1 MSHLLRLALQCLC
14 VSLPIAALAAGSG
27 QVDER
32 PAADRQ
38 GRPLQVALL
47 VLEGVYNSELI
58 APMDIFHHTVFHTRP
73 GMRVFTVGRSREMVT
88 TFEGLRIGVD
98 HDLESAPPFDVLVVP
113 SALHNMDSDLSDARL
128 IDWIRDRGSACRF
141 VLSVC
146 DGAFLLAQAGLLN
159 GRFCTTFPGDIPA
172 FRKRFGHLRVV
183 EGVTF
188 VADGPLITGVGGA
201 RSYEPALYLVERLYG
216 KPAARGVARGMV
228 LDWDLD
234 KQRHFIVPHSGSAD
248 RATSFLPGERIDDE
262 VEVEDANGN
271 TIPLKQIIAKHGNVK
286 AVVLTIL
293 SGAEARGN
301 GARGGLWC
309 EDSFS
314 ELINLRHLKLKF
326 ERRGVLFV
334 GVVCPPIHHER
345 LYGFDEGAFVRRPPD
360 DTLYQRNRN
369 RFVEA
374 TRRLEA
380 AGILPFDV
388 VVYDPRFTLLTTDP
402 EASAPA
408 WHGRFRWF
416 ADTQT
421 YGTPT
426 TWVLTKDL
434 TVLGPP
440 FFMNVYESQGRKLRY
455 TTDDISQMIEICRQQ
470 R

>member
-1 MSHLLRLALQCLC
+1 MSYLLRLALQSTC
-14 VSLPIAALAAGSG
+14 VSLAITALAAGSG

-32 PAADRQ
+32 PTADHE

-98 HDLESAPPFDVLVVP
+98 HDLESAPPFDILVVP

-146 DGAFLLAQAGLLN
+146 DGAFLLAQAGLLD
-159 GRFCTTFPGDIPA
+159 GKFCTTFPGNIPA

-188 VADGPLITGVGGA
+188 VADGTLITGVGGA

-248 RATSFLPGERIDDE
+248 RAISFLPGEQIDAE
-262 VEVEDANGN
+262 VEVEDADGN

-293 SGAEARGN
+293 SGAEARGD
-301 GARGGLWC
+301 GTKGGLWC

-314 ELINLRHLKLKF
+314 ELANLRHLKLQF
-326 ERRGVLFV
+326 QRRGVLFV
-334 GVVCPPIHHER
+334 GVVCPPVHHER
-345 LYGFDEGAFVRRPPD
+345 RYGFDEGAFVHRRPD
-360 DTLYQRNRN
+360 DPLYQRNRN

-380 AGILPFDV
+380 AGILPFDL
-388 VVYDPRFTLLTTDP
+388 VVYDPRFTFLTTDP
-402 EASAPA
+402 EASATG

-426 TWVLTKDL
+426 TWVLTRDL

-455 TTDDISQMIEICRQQ
+455 TADDISRMIEICRRQ